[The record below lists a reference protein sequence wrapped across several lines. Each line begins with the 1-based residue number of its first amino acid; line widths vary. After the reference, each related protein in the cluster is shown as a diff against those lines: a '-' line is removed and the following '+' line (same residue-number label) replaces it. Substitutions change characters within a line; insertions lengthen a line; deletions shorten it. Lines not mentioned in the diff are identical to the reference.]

1 MPTSAP
7 PGEGGRRIYHLSQ
20 VGSTAQTPPSSAPA
34 ELQGGRGLAPVQPDI
49 VEGGSLS
56 NSGAAFA
63 SGAAEIV
70 DPTAR
75 NDPESQSSPRPRK
88 AASWSPTGPRWASPG
103 MAETAEPNLG
113 RAAVGWAAC
122 ESPGPLSTAQSPPTP
137 PRGRLG

>member
-63 SGAAEIV
+63 SGNL
-70 DPTAR
+70 AR
-75 NDPESQSSPRPRK
+75 
-88 AASWSPTGPRWASPG
+88 
-103 MAETAEPNLG
+103 
-113 RAAVGWAAC
+113 V
-122 ESPGPLSTAQSPPTP
+122 
-137 PRGRLG
+137 